1 MTMVL
6 KYVVEEMSLSQ
17 TNIQLEQI
25 NEPCSGRCV
34 HSYTSP
40 NYVCFGCRRTSSPN
54 YPLGLLIGLLYTNL
68 RASTVLQ
75 RAGAVLQYRFRRG
88 GAAGAVFSTPDK
100 DMHAR
105 EGPGRRDRDA
115 GTNI

>member
-6 KYVVEEMSLSQ
+6 KYGVEEMSLSH
-17 TNIQLEQI
+17 IQLEQI

-34 HSYTSP
+34 YSYTYTSP
-40 NYVCFGCRRTSSPN
+40 NYVCLGCNRSSSPN

-75 RAGAVLQYRFRRG
+75 RAGAVLWT
-88 GAAGAVFSTPDK
+88 AGAVFSHT
-100 DMHAR
+100 HVSQ
-105 EGPGRRDRDA
+105 
-115 GTNI
+115 

>member
-1 MTMVL
+1 L
-6 KYVVEEMSLSQ
+6 DYYILIYAPRQFFKGPEQCY
-17 TNIQLEQI
+17 NIV
-25 NEPCSGRCV
+25 SG
-34 HSYTSP
+34 
-40 NYVCFGCRRTSSPN
+40 
-54 YPLGLLIGLLYTNL
+54 
-68 RASTVLQ
+68 
-75 RAGAVLQYRFRRG
+75 G

>member
-25 NEPCSGRCV
+25 NEPCLGQSV

-40 NYVCFGCRRTSSPN
+40 N
-54 YPLGLLIGLLYTNL
+54 
-68 RASTVLQ
+68 
-75 RAGAVLQYRFRRG
+75 
-88 GAAGAVFSTPDK
+88 
-100 DMHAR
+100 
-105 EGPGRRDRDA
+105 
-115 GTNI
+115 